1 MKSIIDDFTLAK
13 AGEERLR
20 WFREQMP
27 LMADL
32 RKQFAEERAFEGK
45 KIGICLHVE
54 PKTAIWIDCFLDGGA
69 EHITIVGNLGTTKPD
84 TAAFLAANPRIT
96 VYAKVNDTLEDHERY
111 AEMVMEEKPDILLDN
126 GSNLIRTYFKK
137 ERDWK
142 PYGANEE
149 TRTGR
154 LLIDDAGIKPTFPI
168 IVIDD
173 SPLKRLLENAI
184 GVGQSVV
191 DGFMR
196 ATSTLLGGKKVL
208 EIGYGYVGSGIAN
221 KFRSMGANTMVYDID
236 PVYLL
241 KAKADGHTVDMDLN
255 KLIPEADV
263 IITATG
269 RFHII
274 RKEHIPLFKDGVML
288 CNAGHFGFEIDTDD
302 LRKEADSAEMLDK
315 DVEFMKYGEKRVFL
329 LGNASPINLSVG
341 TGNPIPIMDLGLGL
355 QAMCAARHLQRDNGL
370 PCEIQPVPR
379 DIDVIVSEKML
390 SF

>member
-1 MKSIIDDFTLAK
+1 MKSIIDDATLAK
-13 AGEERLR
+13 AGAERLK

-27 LMADL
+27 LLADL
-32 RKQFAEERAFEGK
+32 KAQFAKERLFEGK
-45 KIGICLHVE
+45 RIGICMHVE
-54 PKTAIWIDCFLDGGA
+54 PKTVLWIECFIAGGA

-84 TAAFLAANPRIT
+84 TAAYLAADPRIT
-96 VYAKVNDTLEDHERY
+96 VYAREKDTLQDHERY
-111 AEMVMEEKPDILLDN
+111 AELVMEEKPDLLLDN
-126 GSNLIRTYFKK
+126 GSNLIRTYYKK
-137 ERDWK
+137 PRDWK

-154 LLIDDAGIKPTFPI
+154 LLIDEAGIVPTFPI
-168 IVIDD
+168 VVIDD

-191 DGFMR
+191 DGLMR
-196 ATSTLLGGKKVL
+196 ATSTLIGGKRVL

-241 KAKADGHTVDMDLN
+241 KAKADGHTVDMELE
-255 KLIPEADV
+255 KLIPQADV
-263 IITATG
+263 IVTATG

-288 CNAGHFGFEIDTDD
+288 CNAGHFGFEIDADD
-302 LRKEADSAEMLDK
+302 LREAADSAEMLSRDA
-315 DVEFMKYGEKRVFL
+315 ELFRFGGKRAFL
-329 LGNASPINLSVG
+329 LGDASPINLSVG

-355 QAMCAARHLQRDNGL
+355 QACCAARHLQPDNGL
-370 PCEIQPVPR
+370 PCAIQPVPR
-379 DIDVIVSEKML
+379 DIDVFISRKML
-390 SF
+390 AL

>member
-1 MKSIIDDFTLAK
+1 MKSIIDDINLAK

-27 LMADL
+27 LMAEL
-32 RKQFAEERAFEGK
+32 KRTFEKEHTFEGK
-45 KIGICLHVE
+45 RIGICLHVE
-54 PKTAIWIDCFLDGGA
+54 PKTAIWVECFLAGGA
-69 EHITIVGNLGTTKPD
+69 DHVTIVGNLGTTKPD
-84 TAAFLAANPRIT
+84 TAAYLASDPRIT
-96 VYAKVNDTLEDHERY
+96 VYAREKDTLGDHERY
-111 AEMVMEEKPDILLDN
+111 AELLMEEKPDLLLDN

-142 PYGANEE
+142 PCGANEE

-196 ATSTLLGGKKVL
+196 ATSTLVGGKKVL
-208 EIGYGYVGSGIAN
+208 EIGYGYVGSGIAG
-221 KFRSMGANTMVYDID
+221 KFRAMGSNTLVYDID

-241 KAKADGHTVDMDLN
+241 KAKADGHTVDMDLTR
-255 KLIPEADV
+255 LIPQADV
-263 IITATG
+263 IVTATG

-274 RKEHIPLFKDGVML
+274 RKEHIPLLKDGVML
-288 CNAGHFGFEIDTDD
+288 CNAGHFGFEIDSDD
-302 LRKEADSAEMLDK
+302 LRQEADSAGMIDSNVEM
-315 DVEFMKYGEKRVFL
+315 FRYGDKRVFL
-329 LGNASPINLSVG
+329 LGNADPINLSVG

-355 QAMCAARHLQRDNGL
+355 QACCAARHLQPDNGL
-370 PCEIQPVPR
+370 PVEIQPVPR
-379 DIDVIVSEKML
+379 DIDVMVSKKML
-390 SF
+390 AL